1 MQPYDNRKSA
11 LLRTSGMLIACVMSL
26 TGCGETLPKCQT
38 ESAVL
43 PVRPSIS
50 TPLPQQSYSSSAQ
63 TDIQSWRARL
73 TGTAMMSKP

>member
-11 LLRTSGMLIACVMSL
+11 LLRTSGMLIACALSL
-26 TGCGETLPKCQT
+26 TGCGATLPTCPT

-50 TPLPQQSYSSSAQ
+50 TPLPQQSYLESAQ
-63 TDIQSWRARL
+63 RDIQNWRARL
-73 TGTAMMSKP
+73 QATPAMSKP